1 MIHNIVDLDLL
12 AGQDEYGEYIYE
24 VWFNDEKV
32 KFLEEC
38 DPEEGWIR
46 VRIKKYRFSA
56 SDEYYVSSK
65 KWGKVVIVKVYK

>member
-46 VRIKKYRFSA
+46 VRIKNIDIAVAMNIMLAPKN
-56 SDEYYVSSK
+56 
-65 KWGKVVIVKVYK
+65 GVKLL